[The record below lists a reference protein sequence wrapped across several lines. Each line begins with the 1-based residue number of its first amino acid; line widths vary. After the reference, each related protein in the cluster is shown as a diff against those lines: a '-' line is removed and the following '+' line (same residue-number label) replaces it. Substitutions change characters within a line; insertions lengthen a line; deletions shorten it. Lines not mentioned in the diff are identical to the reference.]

1 MGTLDLL
8 VFVAFI
14 AAVVCV
20 GLVKSREADG
30 EKDSQDYFLAGRG
43 LTWWLVG
50 FSLIAANISTEQ
62 FVGMSGAAAS
72 HVGLAI
78 ASYEWLA
85 AVTLVV
91 VAFGF
96 LPYFLRA
103 GIFTMPQFLEYRYNR
118 AARLIMAAAT
128 VLIYLLLLG
137 AVTYSGALT
146 VRTLG
151 DKYGMAIPLWQPS
164 LFIAVVAMVYVVAG
178 GLKASVWADLLQGSA
193 LILGGAIV
201 MWLALARLGAVEQA
215 ARVVDASTGEVAVQ
229 TLDPEAGPIE
239 RFFDLNANRMNMFL
253 PASDP
258 VLPWTALLLG
268 VWIPNFYYWGLNQY
282 ITQRTLGSSSL
293 AEGQKGIVFAA
304 YLKLLIPFVVVVP
317 GILAFNL
324 FHEDM
329 RVLARKDVA
338 GAMAK
343 YLKANPETDYVRTV
357 EGLDSAEAAEHAGPA
372 YLLALY
378 DSDEQLA
385 AFKKLKVTSPFVLP
399 IRRDD
404 FDKATPVGRQVFENR
419 EDLSW
424 DEVNPELAAE
434 IQAYNAGVRRA
445 AAAAGVSPESQA
457 LVAYKYDTALG
468 QLLDLLP
475 RNGLFGF
482 VMAALLGAVISSLA
496 AMLNAASSIFT
507 LDLVR
512 GTVAPDASDRTLV
525 LIGRLAVVAFATVA
539 CVLSPLLS
547 DPDISNSVFT
557 IIQKGQGL
565 LSPGVLAVFVLG
577 LLLRRAPRVC
587 GVVGLVLNVI
597 VYGGLWW
604 ISETT
609 QLFQGIGFLNNFL
622 NWMAISFAV
631 CVAVIVA
638 LAKLAPLPEPID
650 FHAETSLDLTGS
662 RGAWIAG
669 LVAIGLTIALYATF
683 SPLGVAGM

>member
-1 MGTLDLL
+1 MGSLDIL

-14 AAVVCV
+14 AAVVFV
-20 GLVKSREADG
+20 GLFKSREADG
-30 EKDSQDYFLAGRG
+30 EKNSQDYFLAGRG

-103 GIFTMPQFLEYRYNR
+103 GIYTIPQFLEYRYNR

-151 DKYGMAIPLWQPS
+151 EKYGMNIPLWQPS
-164 LFIAVVAMVYVVAG
+164 LFIALVAMVYVVAG

-193 LILGGAIV
+193 LIVGGAII
-201 MWLALARLGAVEQA
+201 MFLALSRLGEVTEA
-215 ARVVDASTGEVAVQ
+215 AHIVNTATGEVAVKA
-229 TLDPEAGPIE
+229 LDSDAGPIE

-253 PASDP
+253 DKDDP

-304 YLKLLIPFVVVVP
+304 FLKLVIPFVVVVP

-324 FHEDM
+324 FHDDM

-343 YLKANPETDYVRTV
+343 YLKANPDTEYVRTV
-357 EGLDSAEAAEHAGPA
+357 EGLDVEELTSHDGPA
-372 YLLALY
+372 YLLAIY
-378 DSDEQLA
+378 ETDEQLGLEA
-385 AFKKLKVTSPFVLP
+385 WSEVTSPYVLP
-399 IRRDD
+399 IKRETLDAAAPA
-404 FDKATPVGRQVFENR
+404 KHQLFENR

-434 IQAYNAGVRRA
+434 VADHNARVREA
-445 AAAAGVSPESQA
+445 AAAAGASAESQA

-512 GTVAPDASDRTLV
+512 GTVAPNAPDALLV
-525 LIGRLAVVAFATVA
+525 TIGRVCVVGFATVA

-547 DPDISNSVFT
+547 NPDISNSVFT

-577 LLLRRAPRVC
+577 LVLRRAPRVC
-587 GVVGLVLNVI
+587 GVVGLVLNMI

-604 ISETT
+604 VSETT
-609 QLFQGIGFLNNFL
+609 QLFAGIGFLNNFL
-622 NWMAISFAV
+622 NWMAISFAI
-631 CVAVIVA
+631 CVAAILVMT
-638 LAKLAPLPEPID
+638 KLAPMKEPID
-650 FHAETSLDLTGS
+650 FHAETDLDLRGS
-662 RGAWIAG
+662 KGAWVAG
-669 LVAIGLTIALYATF
+669 MVCVALTVALYAIF
-683 SPLGVAGM
+683 SPLGVAG